1 MDASAEPAGAQENF
15 AIAAERSRLTVLP
28 FLAWD
33 AFRRQ
38 ADSPLPQGVSN
49 LRKRFAVVP
58 SLQAAFHARA
68 VELIDS
74 ACSPHVEVH
83 GWLDGHCELG
93 GQMGAKGDQSRC
105 AENEGTWARRLPF

>member
-1 MDASAEPAGAQENF
+1 MNASAEPASAIQDF
-15 AIAAERSRLTVLP
+15 AVTAERSRLTVLP
-28 FLAWD
+28 FLAWN

-68 VELIDS
+68 VEIIDS
-74 ACSPHVEVH
+74 AEGPHVKVH
-83 GWLDGHCELG
+83 RRLDGHGRQC
-93 GQMGAKGDQSRC
+93 GQMETGGID
-105 AENEGTWARRLPF
+105 G